1 MVIPYK
7 KYIDL
12 KDVIYKI
19 ILNIHVYAYIYI
31 RLFTWNQEVKQSQEY
46 TKLVFSVQF
55 YIYTRLLG
63 PIFYLNREHVL

>member
-1 MVIPYK
+1 MHEQKYRYSGDKVMVIPYK

-31 RLFTWNQEVKQSQEY
+31 RLFTWNQEVK
-46 TKLVFSVQF
+46 
-55 YIYTRLLG
+55 
-63 PIFYLNREHVL
+63 

>member
-31 RLFTWNQEVKQSQEY
+31 RLFTWNQEVISGIYQ
-46 TKLVFSVQF
+46 VSVQCSVL
-55 YIYTRLLG
+55 YIY
-63 PIFYLNREHVL
+63 

>member
-1 MVIPYK
+1 MHGQKDRYSGDKKNLVIVIPYK

-31 RLFTWNQEVKQSQEY
+31 RLFTWNQEVK
-46 TKLVFSVQF
+46 
-55 YIYTRLLG
+55 
-63 PIFYLNREHVL
+63 